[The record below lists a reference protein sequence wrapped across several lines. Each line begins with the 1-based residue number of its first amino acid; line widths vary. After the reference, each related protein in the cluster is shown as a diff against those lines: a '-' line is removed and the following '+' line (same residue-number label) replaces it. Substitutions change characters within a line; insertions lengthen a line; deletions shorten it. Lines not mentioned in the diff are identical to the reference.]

1 MWVKFTS
8 QVFRH
13 GPEGKE
19 ERKKGI
25 KTQDVIT
32 YQKLLVN
39 SFWTPDQ

>member
-1 MWVKFTS
+1 MWVKLTS

-13 GPEGKE
+13 EPEGKK
-19 ERKKGI
+19 ERKKGK

-39 SFWTPDQ
+39 SFWIPDQ